1 MERWIPIHWDLAN
14 SIDRDRM
21 LAWCWVW
28 THLHQA
34 QPVTRREVQQLTG
47 WGWRKAQRLI
57 NECSTAHANWTG
69 QYRAKGGPIPGQGFV
84 VLSGTCEDDRAKG
97 GPKAGHKRAK
107 KERSTAPLQVQSTNT
122 IPLKEIWNEMM
133 SVSAEGSSTSSKL
146 KLTAWRRTMLKERLS
161 DYSKE
166 EIVKAWRWWN
176 VSVDEHAEFLR
187 RNRGRAGI
195 DTFLRRSNHDKY
207 QAFAEEWKPVMDEP
221 GPDASIEE
229 MRTWLDYK
237 NRMMIHNK

>member
-1 MERWIPIHWDLAN
+1 
-14 SIDRDRM
+14 
-21 LAWCWVW
+21 
-28 THLHQA
+28 
-34 QPVTRREVQQLTG
+34 
-47 WGWRKAQRLI
+47 
-57 NECSTAHANWTG
+57 
-69 QYRAKGGPIPGQGFV
+69 GFV

-146 KLTAWRRTMLKERLS
+146 KLTARRRTMLKERLS

>member
-69 QYRAKGGPIPGQGFV
+69 QYRAK
-84 VLSGTCEDDRAKG
+84 
-97 GPKAGHKRAK
+97 
-107 KERSTAPLQVQSTNT
+107 
-122 IPLKEIWNEMM
+122 
-133 SVSAEGSSTSSKL
+133 
-146 KLTAWRRTMLKERLS
+146 
-161 DYSKE
+161 
-166 EIVKAWRWWN
+166 
-176 VSVDEHAEFLR
+176 
-187 RNRGRAGI
+187 
-195 DTFLRRSNHDKY
+195 
-207 QAFAEEWKPVMDEP
+207 
-221 GPDASIEE
+221 
-229 MRTWLDYK
+229 
-237 NRMMIHNK
+237 